1 MTASDPLIAPIKG
14 AEHRTVGGV
23 DVDVI
28 PVGSGRV
35 KRIVYP
41 AGYRWSTNMKPVMGG
56 ELCQHSHVGFL
67 VHGQM
72 HIEYADGCKLELVAP
87 QAVAVDPGHEGWV
100 VGTEPAIVIEFDF
113 QGDTASKFGMP
124 DCHKH

>member
-1 MTASDPLIAPIKG
+1 MNASDPLIAPING
-14 AEHRTVGGV
+14 ADHRTVGGV
-23 DVDVI
+23 DVDVM
-28 PVGSGRV
+28 PAGAGRV

-41 AGYRWSTNMKPVMGG
+41 VGYRWSKNMKPVMGG
-56 ELCQHSHVGFL
+56 DLCQHAHVGFL

-87 QAVAVDPGHEGWV
+87 QAVTVDPGHDGWV
-100 VGTEPAIVIEFDF
+100 VGNEPAIVIEFDF
-113 QGDTASKFGMP
+113 QGDTVSKFGVP

>member
-23 DVDVI
+23 EVDVM
-28 PVGSGRV
+28 PAGDGRV

-41 AGYRWSTNMKPVMGG
+41 VGYRWSKDMKPVMGG
-56 ELCQHSHVGFL
+56 ELCQHAHVGFL

-87 QAVAVDPGHEGWV
+87 QAVTVDPGHDGWV
-100 VGTEPAIVIEFDF
+100 VGNEPAIVIEFDF
-113 QGDTASKFGMP
+113 QGDTVSKFGVP
-124 DCHKH
+124 DCHK